1 MDLIKDSNNYNFKN
15 ASQFTDQLNS
25 LKQQLPAVLDDFEK
39 YYVFYNMN
47 PSNNEYHQLF
57 ENIKNNLNSINSQSF
72 IISNDVDKSINDVN
86 TKLISLN
93 LLIEQEKK
101 TNRELETK
109 LAIIKQKGNSADI
122 RISNYKQMYDIG
134 YLKNWALFLSI
145 IIAGYAI
152 SKVSNNKISAP
163 MIKR

>member
-1 MDLIKDSNNYNFKN
+1 MGLIEDNYNYNFKN
-15 ASQFTDQLNS
+15 ASQFTDKLNS

-47 PSNNEYHQLF
+47 PSNNEYQRLF

-72 IISNDVDKSINDVN
+72 VISNDVDKSINDVN
-86 TKLISLN
+86 TKLSSIN

-101 TNRELETK
+101 TNIELKAK

-122 RISNYKQMYDIG
+122 RINNYKQMYDIG

-145 IIAGYAI
+145 LIAGYAI
-152 SKVSNNKISAP
+152 SKVSSSKISVP
-163 MIKR
+163 IIKK

>member
-1 MDLIKDSNNYNFKN
+1 MDLIEDNYNYNFKN

-47 PSNNEYHQLF
+47 SSNTEYQNMF
-57 ENIKNNLNSINSQSF
+57 ENIKNNLNSINSKSF
-72 IISNDVDKSINDVN
+72 VISNDVDKSINDVN
-86 TKLISLN
+86 TKLSSLN

-101 TNRELETK
+101 TNKELEAK
-109 LAIIKQKGNSADI
+109 MAIIKQKGNSADI
-122 RISNYKQMYDIG
+122 RISNFKQMYDIG

-145 IIAGYAI
+145 LIAGYAI
-152 SKVSNNKISAP
+152 SKVSNNKIIVP
-163 MIKR
+163 IIKK